1 MDYTKM
7 KKIIAFVLFIVVVI
21 SAFFVLL
28 NSDNDG
34 RLRNVRILKIRNESL
49 LPILDSIIIHER
61 KCAYY
66 TPELIF
72 SIHSRI
78 VNDTT
83 TEYNIGS
90 IGSWLVDFGDNQC
103 YKGCFEH
110 RGHWFVVEGQALDS
124 TVFKRTSEK
133 KDFVFYEPDGET
145 ENGEIILFLIDDDTY
160 SFWIYDYS
168 DNVFIFKEM
177 YDPYCNCGIM

>member
-1 MDYTKM
+1 MR
-7 KKIIAFVLFIVVVI
+7 KKIILFVSLIIVVNC
-21 SAFFVLL
+21 AFCFLIKTE
-28 NSDNDG
+28 NDG
-34 RLRNVRILKIRNESL
+34 RHGKVEILQIQNECL
-49 LPILDSIIIHER
+49 LPILDSIIIHEK
-61 KCAYY
+61 KCTYY

-110 RGHWFVVEGQALDS
+110 RGHWFVVEGQVLDS
-124 TVFKRTSEK
+124 TVFKKTSEK
-133 KDFVFYEPDGET
+133 KDFVFYKPEGET
-145 ENGEIILFLIDDDTY
+145 ENGKIILYLIDDDTY

-168 DNVFIFKEM
+168 DNMFIFKEM
-177 YDPYCNCGIM
+177 YDPYCNCDIM